1 MAASFPKVPLPTLK
15 KLNFTSLE
23 VRGSPL
29 WNFTSFLRLNFQVSS
44 SICSQLSARQGDG
57 SIFSLNSKSVS
68 KMLPSII
75 RFTVTLFPR
84 GSRVAGSLSKATTRV
99 SLDETFS
106 VSDVCTGPFSTPAD
120 ADSDEVSEG
129 AGEDPSVVCFSS
141 PPLPQAVKTI
151 HKASDKLKNRFF
163 INFPPF
169 T

>member
-1 MAASFPKVPLPTLK
+1 MELH
-15 KLNFTSLE
+15 
-23 VRGSPL
+23 
-29 WNFTSFLRLNFQVSS
+29 
-44 SICSQLSARQGDG
+44 
-57 SIFSLNSKSVS
+57 IFSKIEFPGQLVYLLPAFSKTRGWLHIFINSKSVS

-141 PPLPQAVKTI
+141 PPLPPGRQNHTQ
-151 HKASDKLKNRFF
+151 SQ
-163 INFPPF
+163 
-169 T
+169 